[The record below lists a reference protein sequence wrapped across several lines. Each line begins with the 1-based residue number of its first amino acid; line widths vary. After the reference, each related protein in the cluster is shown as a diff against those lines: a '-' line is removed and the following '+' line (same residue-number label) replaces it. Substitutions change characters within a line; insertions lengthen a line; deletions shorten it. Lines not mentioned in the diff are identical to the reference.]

1 MREITWLKEDSNYH
15 IMCFMGLE
23 TNNMIFND
31 DGTYNAYFNSRTIGK
46 ARTLKEAKQ
55 MILLAG
61 GYLG

>member
-1 MREITWLKEDSNYH
+1 MREITWLKEDSNYL

-31 DGTYNAYFNSRTIGK
+31 DGTYNVYFNSRTIGK